1 MAIFTSYVSLP
12 EGNPLFAVLINR
24 CATVVRW
31 RSMQFHLKCPQSRS
45 VAGQTYLNPLA
56 PPNHV
61 DQLIEFIIEIR
72 GYVLVDQ

>member
-12 EGNPLFAVLINR
+12 EGNPLFAFLINR

-31 RSMQFHLKCPQSRS
+31 RSMQFHLKCRQSRS

-61 DQLIEFIIEIR
+61 DQLIEFR
-72 GYVLVDQ
+72 YVLVDH